1 MKKISSFRLGLVLF
15 FAVLAAACGGGGGGD
30 EPLLESQKPTAAI
43 APIPA
48 TVPANQLLALNG
60 SGSDPGGATLSYF
73 WSLAR
78 PDHSNAS
85 LSSTSAENPTLVPD
99 VTGDYTVSLFVSNGT
114 QNSETVS
121 RTFEAVSDQ
130 RPVANAGPD
139 QAVAFGQTVQLNGS
153 DSFDPAGADLTY
165 QWILALN
172 PGNATLNSPDT
183 ATPTF
188 TPAQDGVVY
197 VASLI
202 VSNGDQD
209 SLPDTVDIV
218 VGNVPPQANIDTG
231 NTTVALGHEV
241 VLDGRSSTDP
251 NGNDL
256 VFTWS
261 LVPPEGS
268 QAELTPFT
276 SEIGATNVVQ
286 APVVSF
292 IPDLPGAYEITLEV
306 SDGELTDTA
315 KITITANEPVP
326 NSPPV
331 AAAGPDRTV
340 ALGFPVDLNA
350 SPSEDPDGD
359 QLSFQWTFV
368 NRPDGSSA
376 QISPATSVTSAFT
389 PDVHG
394 RYEVRLTAS
403 DGQNSD
409 STDLTITVVPAFFRT
424 YGGEGLEEARSIAV
438 LPDGYLIA
446 GESNSAGIAIS
457 NDGWDLTVFR
467 TDLAGRVV
475 DTLVFDN
482 DEVDETWAMDVDG
495 ERLVLTGATGFFDAL
510 DEDEVEFIPDAYV
523 LETNLGGE
531 ILLDMDIFGG
541 ADFDMGQAVR
551 YTSDGGIIMC
561 GYSESSPPLEGHDL
575 VVSDTG
581 SAIIAVK
588 IAADGTIGFAE
599 AYGGQDIVD
608 CWAVAQNTQGY
619 LMAGFSDE
627 QDKGGGRG
635 QAYLM
640 QINENGEMLWDA
652 HFGELESYDEFFDVK
667 PTTDNGHIAVG
678 FTNSFGVTAGG
689 MYLVKVAETTGTTP
703 PSLQW
708 QNYISNNFCSEARE
722 VQQTSDGYVVGGFID
737 HLGNCLSPDEADAY
751 FVKVDNTL
759 EIIWERIYGGVG
771 RSIAYAMK
779 QTPAD
784 GGFLLGGDTDAFGP
798 GSRAMVLIK
807 TDADGRVP
815 PIVLQNIVDLA
826 QNAGTEVEI
835 NTKENFA
842 MVQHDVDPNSLNRSK
857 RELVFSAIGL
867 PTSLSINAA
876 TGVISGTLPSTPAE
890 YHITV
895 IARDDKELS
904 ALSAAT
910 TFTLT
915 AQ

>member
-1 MKKISSFRLGLVLF
+1 MKKISSFRLGLVLL
-15 FAVLAAACGGGGGGD
+15 FAVFAAACGGGGGGD
-30 EPLLESQKPTAAI
+30 EPLFEDQRPTAAI

-48 TVPANQLLALNG
+48 TVPVNQPLALSG

-73 WSLAR
+73 WSIDR
-78 PDHSNAS
+78 PESDFT
-85 LSSTSAENPTLVPD
+85 LSSPTTANPTLTPRVA
-99 VTGDYTVSLFVSNGT
+99 GRYTVSLYVSNGT
-114 QNSETVS
+114 QNSATVNL
-121 RTFEAVSDQ
+121 TFEAIPDQ

-139 QAVAFGQTVQLNGS
+139 QAVTLEEVVQLDGM
-153 DSFDPAGADLTY
+153 DSFDPAGAELTY
-165 QWILALN
+165 QWVLALN

-188 TPAQDGVVY
+188 TPAQDGAVY

-202 VSNGDQD
+202 VSNGVQD

-251 NGNDL
+251 NGDEL

-276 SEIGATNVVQ
+276 SEVGATNVVQ

-359 QLSFQWTFV
+359 QLSYQWTFV

-376 QISPATSVTSAFT
+376 QILPATSVTSAFT

-394 RYEVRLTAS
+394 RYDVRLTAS

-424 YGGEGLEEARSIAV
+424 YGGEGLEEARSVAV

-446 GESNSAGIAIS
+446 GESDSPGITES
-457 NDGWDLTVFR
+457 DSWDLTVFR
-467 TDLAGRVV
+467 TDLAGKPLPTWVFSRN
-475 DTLVFDN
+475 TL
-482 DEVDETWAMDVDG
+482 DEAWAMDVNLG
-495 ERLVLTGATGFFDAL
+495 EGTLALAGRASIPGADPPPPDAL
-510 DEDEVEFIPDAYV
+510 LVEAT
-523 LETNLGGE
+523 L
-531 ILLDMDIFGG
+531 
-541 ADFDMGQAVR
+541 
-551 YTSDGGIIMC
+551 DGGTEVFEW
-561 GYSESSPPLEGHDL
+561 SL
-575 VVSDTG
+575 
-581 SAIIAVK
+581 
-588 IAADGTIGFAE
+588 AADGFDMAQALIYTEDGGLLACGYTESEELFGISGGTAIFAAKIDDLGNEEFLEFYAEVGF
-599 AYGGQDIVD
+599 VD
-608 CWAVAQNTQGY
+608 CWAVAETSQSY
-619 LMAGFSDE
+619 VLAGFNDA
-627 QDKGGGRG
+627 QDPTAGDAFLQTINKADNSFGGPIFFG
-635 QAYLM
+635 QT
-640 QINENGEMLWDA
+640 G
-652 HFGELESYDEFFDVK
+652 FYDEFFALT
-667 PTTDNGHIAVG
+667 PTRNAGTEDGGLIAVG
-678 FTNSFGVTAGG
+678 YTESFGASALGG
-689 MYLVKVAETTGTTP
+689 MYLTKLP
-703 PSLQW
+703 PNVTEDGPVWEKAL
-708 QNYISNNFCSEARE
+708 IRAFCSEARSVE
-722 VQQTSDGYVVGGFID
+722 QIDDNSFIVAGFNDYV
-737 HLGNCLSPDEADAY
+737 PDNFCKQDPLTLADAY
-751 FVKVDNTL
+751 LVKLAADNG
-759 EIIWERIYGGVG
+759 EILWERLYGGNG
-771 RSIAYAMK
+771 RSVARSVKA
-779 QTPAD
+779 TSD

-798 GSRAMVLIK
+798 GSRAMLLIK

-835 NTKENFA
+835 NTKDNFA
-842 MVQHDVDPNSLNRSK
+842 MVQHDVDPISLDFSERQLS
-857 RELVFSAIGL
+857 FSAIGL
-867 PTSLSINAA
+867 PVGLDIDAA
-876 TGVISGTLPSTPAE
+876 TGVISGTLPSTPAD

-895 IARDDKELS
+895 IAADDQG
-904 ALSAAT
+904 LSAAT